1 MELGGFLFLLDLER
15 YYEFFVLD
23 FIVVVIWFIGIIKKF
38 YVYIIVID
46 GFIILDYEDF
56 GCVFGFYF
64 YQNIDDKF
72 FCVLL

>member
-46 GFIILDYEDF
+46 GLIILDYEDF

-64 YQNIDDKF
+64 Y
-72 FCVLL
+72 